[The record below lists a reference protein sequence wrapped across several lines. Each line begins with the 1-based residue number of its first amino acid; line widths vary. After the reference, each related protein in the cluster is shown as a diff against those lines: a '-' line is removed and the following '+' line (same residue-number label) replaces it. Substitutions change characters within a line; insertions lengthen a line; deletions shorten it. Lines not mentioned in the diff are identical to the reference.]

1 MPCILIG
8 CALGQVYAEIHNIL
22 IVKDDIFWKI
32 EDPITPAFFSIL
44 GATAVLCGATRMTF
58 ALAVI
63 MMETTASVDLFMPI
77 IFTLFVAYG
86 IGY

>member
-1 MPCILIG
+1 
-8 CALGQVYAEIHNIL
+8 
-22 IVKDDIFWKI
+22 
-32 EDPITPAFFSIL
+32 
-44 GATAVLCGATRMTF
+44 
-58 ALAVI
+58 